1 KELTDKEKVL
11 SLRKLLSNKAEQEE
25 EDLEARAQ
33 ELQRENDRLL
43 KDEDYYD
50 FLEAQSLKLQNR
62 VSEIVK
68 QVCFHEDTSN
78 KQIIA
83 AIAYFKQKDGN
94 IGNTAPVTFLKP
106 EEQDM
111 LFDELGKIRV
121 SLYKVLLFTHIALL
135 VKAGGLNLRYSY
147 R

>member
-1 KELTDKEKVL
+1 LLIDVLIQAVAGPENHTSKQQKETAYLLRKTKGSTIEQVVGSFLTNRQLVKQIQALLDLKELTDKGKIQ

-62 VSEIVK
+62 VSVRFI
-68 QVCFHEDTSN
+68 
-78 KQIIA
+78 
-83 AIAYFKQKDGN
+83 
-94 IGNTAPVTFLKP
+94 
-106 EEQDM
+106 
-111 LFDELGKIRV
+111 
-121 SLYKVLLFTHIALL
+121 FTMP
-135 VKAGGLNLRYSY
+135 
-147 R
+147 